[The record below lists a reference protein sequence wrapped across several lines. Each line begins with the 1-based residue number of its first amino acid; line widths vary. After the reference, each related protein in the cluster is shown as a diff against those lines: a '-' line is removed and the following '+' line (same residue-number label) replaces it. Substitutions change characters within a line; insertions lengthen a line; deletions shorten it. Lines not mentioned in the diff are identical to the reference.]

1 MPVFESLK
9 PHSSH
14 AETAVHLLI
23 ISSLWVLAALLV
35 DYRGNFPLN
44 DDWSYGI
51 AVQRLVEE
59 GVYEPT
65 AWTSMSLIS
74 QVGWGSLFSYLFGF
88 SFEVLRLSTLT
99 LSLLTLFGVYLI
111 ARQLNASGKV
121 ALFCTLLLAFN
132 PIYLALSYTFMTDIP
147 FMGFS
152 TFALLFSLRYLNDEF
167 VFDLVVATVF
177 ATLAVLCRQ
186 TGLYVP
192 IALGLTLLY
201 RHGFR
206 VKVLLA
212 AALPGLVCLGA
223 LLGYQFWLN
232 HTSRTPELYGK
243 QTQDLLAIISSPGE
257 WPMVF
262 AKSTVVAIMYLG
274 LFLVPLFTLLLA
286 SPTASPLVRW
296 FKKWLIRAIVP
307 VSALLGIGLF
317 FGGKLMPVG
326 GNILVEEGIGPL
338 TLYDVY
344 NLKLPNATA
353 LPYGFWVM
361 VTILSI
367 LGAAT
372 LFVYLFSVIRRMVAA
387 LVQHQRTNAH
397 YIRFFLIAG
406 GIIYFTPVLFLNYYD
421 RYLLT
426 PLVLVAL
433 LLALDG
439 ERLPSFKVAAP
450 PTALLLLFAFYSVA
464 STHDYLAWNR
474 ARWQALRQ
482 LTEHDEAVPYHQI
495 NGGFEY
501 NGYMLFTDEL
511 LRTKKTDKWWAL
523 EDDRYVITFGRIA
536 DYEVVQSYEYD
547 RWLPPTSG
555 QIFVLKPPPTP

>member
-1 MPVFESLK
+1 MPVFESSK

-74 QVGWGSLFSYLFGF
+74 QVLWGSLFCFLFDF

-121 ALFCTLLLAFN
+121 ALFGTLLLAFN
-132 PIYLALSYTFMTDIP
+132 PVYLALSYTFMTDIP

-152 TFALLFSLRYLNDEF
+152 TLALLFSLRYLNNES
-167 VFDLVVATVF
+167 VFTLIIATVF

-192 IALGLTLLY
+192 LALALSVLYKYGCRSKALL
-201 RHGFR
+201 
-206 VKVLLA
+206 VA
-212 AALPGLVCLGA
+212 AVPGVFCAGA
-223 LLGYQFWLN
+223 LLGYRFWLD
-232 HTSRTPELYGK
+232 HTARTPDLYGK
-243 QTQDLLAIISSPGE
+243 QLQDLVESIFSPSQ
-257 WPMVF
+257 WPVVF

-326 GNILVEEGIGPL
+326 GNILIEQGIGPL

-353 LPYGFWVM
+353 LSHGFWVI
-361 VTILSI
+361 VTLLSI
-367 LGAAT
+367 LGAVT
-372 LFVYLFSVIRRMVAA
+372 LFVYLFSVIRRMVTA

-397 YIRFFLIAG
+397 YARFFLIAG
-406 GIIYFTPVLFLNYYD
+406 GVIYFMPVLFLNYYD

-426 PLVLVAL
+426 PLILVTL

-439 ERLPSFKVAAP
+439 ERLPSFKVAALP
-450 PTALLLLFAFYSVA
+450 VALLFLFAFYSVA
-464 STHDYLAWNR
+464 GTHDYLAWNR
-474 ARWQALRQ
+474 TRWQALRN
-482 LTEHDEAVPYHQI
+482 LTEHEAVLYHQI

-511 LRTKKTDKWWAL
+511 LRTKKTDKWWTL

-555 QIFVLKPPPTP
+555 QIFVLELPPTP

>member
-1 MPVFESLK
+1 MPVFESSK
-9 PHSSH
+9 PHSQ

-59 GVYEPT
+59 GVYDPT
-65 AWTSMSLIS
+65 AWTSMSLLS
-74 QVGWGSLFSYLFGF
+74 QVLWGSLFSYLFGF
-88 SFEVLRLSTLT
+88 SFEMLRLSTLS

-121 ALFCTLLLAFN
+121 ALFSTLLLAFN
-132 PIYLALSYTFMTDIP
+132 PVYLALSYTFMTDVP

-152 TFALLFSLRYLNDEF
+152 TLALLFSLRYLNNES
-167 VFDLVVATVF
+167 VFTLVIATAF

-192 IALGLTLLY
+192 IALALSVLYKYGCRSKALL
-201 RHGFR
+201 
-206 VKVLLA
+206 VA
-212 AALPGLVCLGA
+212 AVPGMFCAGA
-223 LLGYQFWLN
+223 LLGYRFWLD
-232 HTSRTPELYGK
+232 HTARTPDLYGK
-243 QTQDLLAIISSPGE
+243 QLQDLVESIFSPSQ
-257 WPMVF
+257 WPIVF
-262 AKSTVVAIMYLG
+262 AKSTVVAILYLG

-286 SPTASPLVRW
+286 SPTASPSVRW
-296 FKKWLIRAIVP
+296 FKKWLVRAIVP
-307 VSALLGIGLF
+307 VSVLLGVGLF
-317 FGGKLMPVG
+317 SNGKLMPVG

-353 LPYGFWVM
+353 LPYEFWVM
-361 VTILSI
+361 VTLLSI

-372 LFVYLFSVIRRMVAA
+372 LSVYLFSVIRRMVTA

-397 YIRFFLIAG
+397 YARFFLIAG
-406 GIIYFTPVLFLNYYD
+406 GVIYLMPVLFLNYYD

-426 PLVLVAL
+426 PLVLVTL

-439 ERLPSFKVAAP
+439 ERLPSFKVAALP
-450 PTALLLLFAFYSVA
+450 VALLFLFAFYSVA
-464 STHDYLAWNR
+464 GTHDYLAWNR

-482 LTEHDEAVPYHQI
+482 LTEHEAVPYYQI

-511 LRTKKTDKWWAL
+511 LRTKKTDKWWTL
-523 EDDRYVITFGRIA
+523 KDDRYVITFGRIA

-555 QIFVLKPPPTP
+555 QIFVLKLPPTP

>member
-1 MPVFESLK
+1 MPVYESSK

-65 AWTSMSLIS
+65 AWTSMSLLS
-74 QVGWGSLFSYLFGF
+74 QVLWGSLFCFLFGF

-121 ALFCTLLLAFN
+121 ALFSTLLLAFN
-132 PIYLALSYTFMTDIP
+132 PVYLTLSYTFMTDVP

-152 TFALLFSLRYLNDEF
+152 TLALLFSLRYLNNES
-167 VFDLVVATVF
+167 VFTLIIATVF

-192 IALGLTLLY
+192 IALALSVLYKYGCRSKALL
-201 RHGFR
+201 
-206 VKVLLA
+206 VA
-212 AALPGLVCLGA
+212 AVPGVFCAGA
-223 LLGYQFWLN
+223 LLGYRFWLE
-232 HTSRTPELYGK
+232 HTARTPDLYGK
-243 QTQDLLAIISSPGE
+243 QLQDLVESIFSPRQ

-262 AKSTVVAIMYLG
+262 AESTVVAILYLG
-274 LFLVPLFTLLLA
+274 LFLVPFFALLLA

-307 VSALLGIGLF
+307 VSVLLGVGLF
-317 FGGKLMPVG
+317 SKDKLMPVG

-353 LPYGFWVM
+353 LPYEFWVM
-361 VTILSI
+361 VTLLSI

-372 LFVYLFSVIRRMVAA
+372 LSVYLFSVIRWMVIA
-387 LVQHQRTNAH
+387 LIQNQRTNAH
-397 YIRFFLIAG
+397 YTRFFLIAG
-406 GIIYFTPVLFLNYYD
+406 GVIYFMPVLFLNYYD

-426 PLVLVAL
+426 PLVLVTL

-439 ERLPSFKVAAP
+439 ERLPSFKVAALP
-450 PTALLLLFAFYSVA
+450 VALLLLFAFYSVA
-464 STHDYLAWNR
+464 GTHDYLAWNR

-482 LTEHDEAVPYHQI
+482 LTEHETVPYYQI

-501 NGYMLFTDEL
+501 NGYMLFTDES
-511 LRTKKTDKWWAL
+511 LRAKKTDKWWAL
-523 EDDRYVITFGRIA
+523 EDDRYVTTFGRIA
-536 DYEVVQSYEYD
+536 GYQVVRTYEYD
-547 RWLPPTSG
+547 RWLPFSTG
-555 QIFVLKPPPTP
+555 KIFVLKLR